1 MKVGRPAR
9 KPDSIESAIHNL
21 RGEKVILD
29 ADLACNYGVTTKRLN
44 EQVKRNARRFPVDF
58 AFRLRKAELEH
69 LAGQRAG
76 SDPSSNR
83 SQIATGSQKH
93 RDPRFL
99 P

>member
-9 KPDSIESAIHNL
+9 KPVSIESAIHNL

-29 ADLACNYGVTTKRLN
+29 ADLARIYGVTTKRLN
-44 EQVKRNARRFPVDF
+44 EQVKRNARRFPLDF
-58 AFRLRKAELEH
+58 AFRLSKAGLEH
-69 LAGQRAG
+69 LAEQRAR
-76 SDPSSNR
+76 SDPSDHR